1 MKIFGGNRSSK
12 SRSVSL
18 VGMFRPKLV
27 VHDFNP
33 PLVTIAGPR
42 NRFSVN
48 WTHLCKGNTI
58 AERNVPNL
66 SFVYH
71 LIKCWT
77 DRVTNL
83 GSLENTSGSILT
95 SKATPQAAKSS
106 SVEQAITDTDSN
118 TKSRH
123 AHYKH
128 FHRFNFDCLTKV
140 KKGYVYPVVHS
151 LRNA

>member
-1 MKIFGGNRSSK
+1 M
-12 SRSVSL
+12 
-18 VGMFRPKLV
+18 V
-27 VHDFNP
+27 VNDFNP

-42 NRFSVN
+42 NRFPVN
-48 WTHLCKGNTI
+48 GTHMCKENTT

-77 DRVTNL
+77 DRVTDL
-83 GSLENTSGSILT
+83 GSLENTSGSLLT
-95 SKATPQAAKSS
+95 SKATPQAAGNIIIL
-106 SVEQAITDTDSN
+106 EQAITYSDSN
-118 TKSRH
+118 TKLWRH

-140 KKGYVYPVVHS
+140 KEGIYPSRGSFIAKRVEVMQS
-151 LRNA
+151 QGKPGISW